1 MIMKLYLLVGSD
13 GLGQPFWERKL
24 IGENASR
31 EDMQWKEFVGGWY
44 YMITRMASALY
55 TKETLK
61 SWYRDEEKKNKQ
73 LWELLSVSD
82 IAYTIF
88 VLENHSEVWKQ
99 EWRFHWDNPNSSQIE
114 KEKFREYK
122 KLTGSEMLD
131 KGLSAED
138 RKHYLKVKPKFTHG
152 QKKISFCDAVK
163 TQGIEFY
170 KQTHRRLTQ
179 FLHNAR
185 KWEMIS
191 VLWKDDEQKDDWMVG
206 LAENKRSKVTA
217 STDDSLPTLDLP
229 RCVIALVPGSDGYD
243 EMMKQINNGENV
255 CSNE

>member
-1 MIMKLYLLVGSD
+1 MIMKLYLLVGSH
-13 GLGQPFWERKL
+13 GLGKPFWERKL

-44 YMITRMASALY
+44 YMITRMTSALY

-99 EWRFHWDNPNSSQIE
+99 EWRFHSDNPNSSQIE

-122 KLTGSEMLD
+122 KLTLSEMLD

-163 TQGIEFY
+163 AQGIEFY
-170 KQTHRRLTQ
+170 KQTHRRLTR

-185 KWEMIS
+185 KREMIS
-191 VLWKDDEQKDDWMVG
+191 VLWKDDEEKDDWMNG
-206 LAENKRSKVTA
+206 LTKNKRFRTTQSV
-217 STDDSLPTLDLP
+217 DDSLPPLDSP
-229 RCVIALVPGSDGYD
+229 KCVMALVPGDDGYD
-243 EMMKQINNGENV
+243 EMMGQMNDGDSV